1 MAKKKSKKKHVI
13 NNDMSAYVFLNDLD
27 KKIEQ
32 LKTKIKKEDKVLELV
47 RDAKSG
53 RLSCEEATKKIIEL

>member
-1 MAKKKSKKKHVI
+1 MAKKKNKKKHVI
-13 NNDMSAYVFLNDLD
+13 NNDMSAFDFLNDLD
-27 KKIEQ
+27 KMTEQ